1 MGQVQSTDVTPCSVP
16 TGEPTKPGESPVY
29 RNVHCFLENGG
40 KFIAT
45 FRSQPDSLTPLEV
58 LRTSSVKFP
67 DQECTGERRIN
78 DDGSAGP
85 YEWVTYKEFY
95 ETCCAFGRGLLELG
109 LKRGDKIG
117 IFSNNSRV
125 WQTIAFG
132 AYSVGIIIV
141 PVYDSLGEN
150 AAEYIINHA
159 EIKVVFCSPFKYPNA
174 VKIVPKL
181 PNLQRLVLMKNYIPK
196 EPECSIPTCIYQDV
210 IDMGLK
216 SSQKN
221 DPGQPDETALI
232 MYTSGSTGNPKG
244 CVLTHRNIVA
254 GGTGLAS
261 VNTSVSTNDTHMSFL
276 PLAHIYAYCVELIMF
291 AQGVRVGYAQGPVKC
306 LVDDLKA
313 LQPTIFIAV
322 PRVLNKVSEVMKAK
336 IEAKPPLVRKFI
348 YWAFAQKVAAM
359 HENRAQSLILDAVI
373 FAKFREAVGG
383 KLRVLISGGAP
394 ILPEI
399 FDFFCAAVT
408 PNVIQGY
415 GMTEISSSIAVQE
428 MPAMNP
434 ATVGPVTLA
443 TEFKLRP
450 VEGTDYKPT
459 NNPPTG
465 ELMVRGPTVFQGY
478 YKSPDLTEEAFDD
491 GWFATGD
498 VVQLVERNEIQ
509 IIDRA
514 KQLVK
519 LSQGEY
525 LSMTTLNEEYA
536 MADILSFIYVYANP
550 KYDQP
555 IAVVVPKKEYI
566 EKWEAAGIKDIKTDR
581 EVHKEILQ
589 SLNKIYVERKLR
601 GFEKIKFII
610 VDTFE
615 PTVENG
621 LLTPSMKPRL
631 AALKKKYEPQ
641 LLELYQMIAEKKIS
655 ALLQ

>member
-1 MGQVQSTDVTPCSVP
+1 MGQVQSTDVIPCSVP
-16 TGEPTKPGESPVY
+16 TDEPTNPGESPVY
-29 RNVHCFLENGG
+29 RNTHCFVENGG

-45 FRSQPDSLTPLEV
+45 FRSQPESCTPLDV
-58 LRTSSVKFP
+58 LKTTAGKYP
-67 DQECTGERRIN
+67 DQDCTGERVIN
-78 DDGSAGP
+78 EDGSAGP
-85 YEWVTYKEFY
+85 YQWMSYKDFY
-95 ETCCAFGRGLLELG
+95 ESCLAFGRGLLELG
-109 LKRGDKIG
+109 LKRGDRVG
-117 IFSNNSRV
+117 IFSSNCRY

-132 AYSVGIIIV
+132 SYSVGIIIV

-150 AAEYIINHA
+150 AAEYIISHA
-159 EIKVVFCSPFKYPNA
+159 EIKIVFCSVFKYPNA
-174 VKIVPKL
+174 IKILPQL
-181 PNLQRLVLMKNYIPK
+181 PNVEKIVLMKDYIPK
-196 EPECSIPTCIYQDV
+196 EPECSLPTYTLPDV
-210 IDMGLK
+210 IEMGNK

-221 DPGQPDETALI
+221 DFALPDETAII

-244 CVLTHRNIVA
+244 CVLSHRNIVA
-254 GGTGLAS
+254 GACGLAS
-261 VNTSVSTNDTHMSFL
+261 VNTSVTTVDTHMSFL
-276 PLAHIYAYCVELIMF
+276 PLAHVYAYCVELVMY
-291 AQGVRVGYAQGPVKC
+291 AQGVRVGFAQGPVKC
-306 LVDDLKA
+306 LVDDLQA

-336 IEAKPPLVRKFI
+336 IEKMAPPVRSFI
-348 YWAFAQKVAAM
+348 KWAFAQKVAAM
-359 HENRAQSLILDAVI
+359 KANRGQSLILDGLI
-373 FAKFREAVGG
+373 FAKFRAAVGG
-383 KLRVLISGGAP
+383 RLRVLISGGAP

-434 ATVGPVTLA
+434 ATVGPVTLS

-459 NNPPTG
+459 GNPPTG

-478 YKSPDLTEEAFDD
+478 YKAPELTEEAFFD

-525 LSMTTLNEEYA
+525 LSMTTLNDEYA
-536 MADILSFIYVYANP
+536 MADAVSFIYVYANP

-555 IAVVVPKKEYI
+555 IAVVVPKKELI
-566 EKWEAAGIKDIKTDR
+566 EKWEAQGIKDIKTDR
-581 EVHKEILQ
+581 EVHKEILE
-589 SLNKIYVERKLR
+589 SLQKVYVQRKLR

-610 VDTFE
+610 IDTFE

-621 LLTPSMKPRL
+621 LLTPSMKP
-631 AALKKKYEPQ
+631 ALSKLKIKYEQQ
-641 LLELYQMIAEKKIS
+641 LLDLYQMISEKKITS
-655 ALLQ
+655 IF